1 MDGPSSD
8 LGDFFI
14 PPSRTYSELSDSNSS
29 VGESTSSQASQE
41 VNIDRVP
48 SEIDLANDKWNY
60 LNQYFIMTELP
71 VGKYFNCS
79 YKCQLCCKTVKVS
92 HTSYEALKSHMK
104 NHHNSRTA
112 DFLALIAKGVNHNK
126 RRRES
131 TPVSSPSAQPKI
143 KDFRGAIWGK
153 QTSSRVLGDLL
164 VDLFVDAM
172 LPIMVRKS
180 KVKVF
185 QNVK

>member
-8 LGDFFI
+8 FRDFYI
-14 PPSRTYSELSDSNSS
+14 PPSRTNSELSDSNSS

-60 LNQYFIMTELP
+60 LNHFFIMSELP
-71 VGKYFNCS
+71 VGKYLNCS
-79 YKCQLCCKTVKVS
+79 YKCLLCCKKVKAS
-92 HTSYEALKSHMK
+92 KTSYDALKSHMK
-104 NHHNSRTA
+104 NNHNSRSA
-112 DFLALIAKGVNHNK
+112 EFLSLIAKGVNHNK

-131 TPVSSPSAQPKI
+131 TPVSSPAAQQKMI
-143 KDFRGAIWGK
+143 KDYRGAMWGK
-153 QTSSRVLGDLL
+153 QTSSRVMDDYL

-172 LPIMVRKS
+172 LPIMVS
-180 KVKVF
+180 
-185 QNVK
+185 